1 MKYRL
6 RWLTALAFVT
16 LLLSCGG
23 GELVRPDSVDDEPR
37 ARVQSVEACLVPTTV
52 SVGSI
57 DLEGDPSES
66 SGGDATTGSNNS
78 GTRPDLVIIELSLE
92 DASHNPISTLHIN
105 TSARCR
111 MRIKNQ
117 GNASAGAFRTSCY
130 ISDGL
135 KTDNNP
141 QDMGGE
147 TTQSLSAGST
157 QTEHEDFTL
166 EYPGW
171 YNMMACADS
180 AHDVAESNENNQCM
194 REVAFEVVSSPNLTL
209 TAIATTTGKTVF
221 DPGEAFSVNVTAAN
235 TGENFGKS
243 IYVGWYMTGGS
254 YGTNEVFLTSD
265 RIKRENLK
273 GGMTKVENLDTAYAP
288 TVPGSYTLIARID
301 YNGRVAETDESD
313 NEIRLNFTVKGS
325 SPEDD
330 DDLFQLL
337 LN

>member
-1 MKYRL
+1 MCLLASWKRTCL
-6 RWLTALAFVT
+6 CVFLAQLWIEAALAVT
-16 LLLSCGG
+16 CTPSGYQNPNSYVSWKVAVAERG
-23 GELVRPDSVDDEPR
+23 SGE
-37 ARVQSVEACLVPTTV
+37 T
-52 SVGSI
+52 
-57 DLEGDPSES
+57 
-66 SGGDATTGSNNS
+66 SGGDATTGTNSS
-78 GTRPDLVIIELSLE
+78 GTKPDLTIIELSLE
-92 DASHNPISTLHIN
+92 DEAHNPISTLHIN

-117 GNASAGAFRTSCY
+117 GNASTSTTFRTSCY

-147 TTQSLSAGST
+147 ETQGLGIGAT
-157 QTEHEDFTL
+157 HTEHEDFTL

-180 AHDVAESNENNQCM
+180 NHQVPEPNENNQCK

-221 DPGEAFSVNVTAAN
+221 DPGETFSVNVTAQN
-235 TGENFGKS
+235 LGENFGKS
-243 IYVGWYMTGGS
+243 IYVGWYLTGGS
-254 YGTNEVFLTSD
+254 YGTGAVFLTTD
-265 RIKRENLK
+265 RILRENLK
-273 GGMTKVENLDTAYAP
+273 GGMAKVENLAQVFAP
-288 TVPGSYTLIARID
+288 SIPGMYTLIARID
-301 YNGRVAETDESD
+301 YDNRVPETNESD
-313 NEIRLNFTVKGS
+313 NEIRLSILVRGS
-325 SPEDD
+325 SEEDD

>member
-1 MKYRL
+1 MKRSL
-6 RWLTALAFVT
+6 KLVTALAFVT

-23 GELVRPDSVDDEPR
+23 GEKSQSAASTDDGR
-37 ARVQSVEACLVPTTV
+37 ARAQAVDPSCVETISVNVGPTTPPA
-52 SVGSI
+52 
-57 DLEGDPSES
+57 DSES

-92 DASHNPISTLHIN
+92 DAVHNPISTLHIN

-111 MRIKNQ
+111 MRLKNQ

-135 KTDNNP
+135 KTDDNP

-147 TTQSLSAGST
+147 DTQGLNAGDT
-157 QTEHEDFTL
+157 HTEHEDFTL

-171 YNMMACADS
+171 HNMMACADS
-180 AHDVAESNENNQCM
+180 AHDIAESKENNQCI
-194 REVAFEVVSSPNLTL
+194 REVTFEVVSSPNLTL

-221 DPGEAFSVNVTAAN
+221 DSGEAFSVNVTAAN
-235 TGENFGKS
+235 TGENFGRS
-243 IYVGWYMTGGS
+243 IYVGWYMTGGM
-254 YGTNEVFLTSD
+254 YGTSEIFLASD

-273 GGMTKVENLDTAYAP
+273 GGMTKVENLGQAIAP
-288 TVPGSYTLIARID
+288 GSPGSYVLIARID
-301 YNGRVAETDESD
+301 YDNRVVETNETD
-313 NEIRLNFTVKGS
+313 NEIRLTFNVKGTLGG
-325 SPEDD
+325 EDD
-330 DDLFQLL
+330 IFDML